1 MNQVVTMA
9 KWLVG
14 VVAVAV
20 IVGCV
25 SVLPSEEPLPAY
37 QPQVEPVS
45 LDILRTSPSA
55 VNPPQATA
63 NGTNDVETSFFSS
76 SRVLKSG
83 DRVQV
88 TIYAPPE
95 PFTSPHVIDEQ
106 GRINLPLIGAM
117 AVAGKTC
124 ADAQRLIE
132 RKYIDDQYYKVITV
146 VIVPPESEYS
156 LAGEVLRPGP
166 YPITRNLTVTQA
178 LGRGGRF
185 TDYADPTKIRLIRGS
200 EILVINTEDIRKGKI
215 KDVMVVPG
223 DVIEVPRRWY

>member
-1 MNQVVTMA
+1 MKQVVTMA
-9 KWLVG
+9 NWLVA

-20 IVGCV
+20 MVGCV
-25 SVLPSEEPLPAY
+25 SVRPSEEPVPAY

-45 LDILRTSPSA
+45 VDILRTSPSA
-55 VNPPQATA
+55 VNPPQAIA
-63 NGTNDVETSFFSS
+63 NGTNDIEASFFSS

-117 AVAGKTC
+117 TVAGKTC

>member
-200 EILVINTEDIRKGKI
+200 EILVIHTEDIRKGKI